1 MARLVGGFTG
11 HIFENQT
18 KMLRL
23 SLTRFFE
30 LPKAFRQQGIFHHL
44 VRHRKNAP
52 SSVFSPYSPPSSP
65 TRNSAVLTHAQ
76 SGGTER
82 FEVPR
87 PDHGYHEFQRD
98 RDLVM
103 KRLLEDPNRF
113 QKIAEREDRMISS
126 VAEFQSNFDGRYFI
140 FHRGIDLLKGCHDIV
155 IYMQLLGHVK
165 PATIIEIGAASGG
178 TTIWMAD
185 MLKLMDIEC
194 NIYSMD
200 IDLTLLHDRVKKFQP
215 PNVKFIQGDS
225 YKVEEALTPEL
236 LHTLPHPWIVIEDA
250 HENFPDIL
258 KYFHTYMQVG
268 DYFIVD
274 DTNPHS
280 FITTG
285 MRKVYPDCK
294 GEWGP
299 GKLNWLR
306 RFLTEHNQY
315 YAVDSFFTDLFG
327 YNVTTNWNGFIRRMC

>member
-1 MARLVGGFTG
+1 MARPGSGFTG
-11 HIFENQT
+11 LIFENQT
-18 KMLRL
+18 KMLRP
-23 SLTRFFE
+23 SLTRFSE

-52 SSVFSPYSPPSSP
+52 SSVFSPYSPVSLP

-82 FEVPR
+82 FEVPLA
-87 PDHGYHEFQRD
+87 DHGYHDFQKD

-113 QKIAEREDRMISS
+113 QKIAEREDRSDSS
-126 VAEFQSNFDGRYFI
+126 AAEFQSNFDGRYFI

-165 PATIIEIGAASGG
+165 PATIIEIGVASGG

-200 IDLTLLHDRVKKFQP
+200 IDLTLLHDRVKKLP
-215 PNVKFIQGDS
+215 PANVKI
-225 YKVEEALTPEL
+225 Y
-236 LHTLPHPWIVIEDA
+236 
-250 HENFPDIL
+250 
-258 KYFHTYMQVG
+258 
-268 DYFIVD
+268 
-274 DTNPHS
+274 
-280 FITTG
+280 TG
-285 MRKVYPDCK
+285 
-294 GEWGP
+294 
-299 GKLNWLR
+299 
-306 RFLTEHNQY
+306 
-315 YAVDSFFTDLFG
+315 
-327 YNVTTNWNGFIRRMC
+327 

>member
-1 MARLVGGFTG
+1 
-11 HIFENQT
+11 
-18 KMLRL
+18 MLRQ
-23 SLTRFFE
+23 SLTSFPR
-30 LPKAFRQQGIFHHL
+30 LFRQQGISHHL
-44 VRHRKNAP
+44 VRHRKSAP
-52 SSVFSPYSPPSSP
+52 SSIFSPVSSP
-65 TRNSAVLTHAQ
+65 TRINLAVVTRAQ

-82 FEVPR
+82 YEVPL
-87 PDHGYHEFQRD
+87 PDHGCHKYHDFQKD

-103 KRLLEDPNRF
+103 ERLLKDPKRF
-113 QKIAEREDRMISS
+113 QQIGEREDRSDSS
-126 VAEFQSNFDGRYFI
+126 AAEFQSNSDGRYFI
-140 FHRGIDLLKGCHDIV
+140 FHRGIDLMKGCHDLV
-155 IYMQLLGHVK
+155 IYMQLLGYVK
-165 PATIIEIGAASGG
+165 PATIIEIGVASGG

-194 NIYSMD
+194 KIYSMD

-215 PNVKFIQGDS
+215 ANVKFIQGDS
-225 YKVEEALTPEL
+225 YKVEETFSPEF

-274 DTNPHS
+274 DTNPHA
-280 FITTG
+280 FITIG
-285 MRKVYPDCK
+285 MRKVYPDYK

-327 YNVTTNWNGFIRRMC
+327 YNVTANWNGFIRRMC